1 MPARPPRSPSRTAP
15 RGRSTAATAGSA
27 QRALERRIVRLTAE
41 RETLRRRHARRLA
54 ALQRAADRRLAR
66 LLKEITALRHHEA
79 RAEALIRLLAERD
92 TALAERGRRIAEL
105 EELLRSPTHL
115 R

>member
-1 MPARPPRSPSRTAP
+1 V
-15 RGRSTAATAGSA
+15 ATASSA
-27 QRALERRIVRLTAE
+27 QRALERRVTRLTAE
-41 RETLRRRHARRLA
+41 RETLRRRHARQLA
-54 ALQRAADRRLAR
+54 ALQRAADQRLAS

-79 RAEALIRLLAERD
+79 RAGALIRLLAERD